1 MKGLLYKDWL
11 MLKKYCRVYLLVLIV
26 FLVISVSAEE
36 SIFFS
41 VYLMVLSSVLGVTLV
56 SYDEKSGW
64 ERYCDTLP
72 CPRELRVNEKYVF
85 SLILMGAVFAALTVS
100 QVLHMQI
107 TGSSGREA
115 SLTLLNAFICG
126 LFTQGRIIYFVVIF
140 AMVGLES
147 GAVKFVQELSPEM
160 TAQLFGS
167 WLVSALPVLALLIFL
182 GSWRL
187 SLRLY
192 RKRVL

>member
-115 SLTLLNAFICG
+115 ALTLLNAFI
-126 LFTQGRIIYFVVIF
+126 
-140 AMVGLES
+140 
-147 GAVKFVQELSPEM
+147 
-160 TAQLFGS
+160 
-167 WLVSALPVLALLIFL
+167 
-182 GSWRL
+182 
-187 SLRLY
+187 
-192 RKRVL
+192 

>member
-26 FLVISVSAEE
+26 FLVVSVSAEE

-85 SLILMGAVFAALTVS
+85 SLILMGGGLCCFDGEPGASYADYRIVWPGSISDAAECIHLRPFYGV
-100 QVLHMQI
+100 
-107 TGSSGREA
+107 
-115 SLTLLNAFICG
+115 NFFPCG
-126 LFTQGRIIYFVVIF
+126 LSMGR
-140 AMVGLES
+140 
-147 GAVKFVQELSPEM
+147 
-160 TAQLFGS
+160 
-167 WLVSALPVLALLIFL
+167 
-182 GSWRL
+182 
-187 SLRLY
+187 
-192 RKRVL
+192 

>member
-26 FLVISVSAEE
+26 FLVVSVSAEE

-107 TGSSGREA
+107 TGSSGREV

-126 LFTQGRIIYFVVIF
+126 LFTASISFPAVFRWGVEQGRIIYFVVI
-140 AMVGLES
+140 
-147 GAVKFVQELSPEM
+147 
-160 TAQLFGS
+160 FGS